1 MPQNFNAFDLLVPAE
16 RPYGHHSFMQARN
29 KWDEKFDK
37 LKTDKTPT
45 VRELEEFFSQS
56 PYQFSTIFHTLKLK
70 YRALDVQPTTIEQTM
85 SPYQLYASNSPLW
98 TRELTA
104 EEADAVLKHTV
115 GTCKLTESEF
125 NDRYQKAIAG
135 ELTKKPLDLRLFW

>member
-45 VRELEEFFSQS
+45 VRELEEFFSQP

-70 YRALDVQPTTIEQTM
+70 YRALTVQPATIEQTM

-98 TRELTA
+98 TQELTA

-115 GTCKLTESEF
+115 GTYKLTEEEF
-125 NDRYQKAIAG
+125 EERYQKALSGDLI
-135 ELTKKPLDLRLFW
+135 KKPFNLRIFW